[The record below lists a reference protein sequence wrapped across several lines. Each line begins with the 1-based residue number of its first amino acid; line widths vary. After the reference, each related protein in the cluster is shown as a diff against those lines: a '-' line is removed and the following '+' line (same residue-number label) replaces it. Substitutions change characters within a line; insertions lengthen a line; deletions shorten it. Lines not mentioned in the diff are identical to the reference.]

1 MAVDHAR
8 ARMNWSIDSVLT
20 KTPADVGRFLTKSAR
35 CVSPDVDDEIYD
47 DIDGSRPDNEIQLSQ
62 FPQTAPID
70 EAIPRQCPP

>member
-1 MAVDHAR
+1 
-8 ARMNWSIDSVLT
+8 MNQSRDSVLT
-20 KTPADVGRFLTKSAR
+20 KTPADVGRFLIESAG
-35 CVSPDVDDEIYD
+35 CVSADVDDELDD